1 MTEQQIRDHIDSLAD
16 PVTFDEI
23 VDMSVVT
30 RVVSASSKH
39 RLRPWAI
46 AAVLVAVLGLGGL
59 VVIASRHTDSAAS
72 VAVQTVGLELTPNN
86 PAVGTSFVATVS
98 GDNLEDLTMRAEA
111 YIERLTGDSWQRI
124 WLVYPEFLDATALP
138 ADPVDLTGGS
148 ASPNVSPIR
157 LVATRPLRVVLPRQ
171 LDAGSYRFCLQAHV
185 AGSSAADGELCA
197 PIVVGNAASPPT
209 SVQTAESVPS
219 QVGATSIGVEE
230 PLVEIA
236 ITDVREVA
244 KPGSAHAFSVEGHPP
259 VVLWTTLMPNL
270 QSGHV
275 EEWQCVGESGGSGCG
290 STSLPAQF
298 SQTSSIDNHVASDD
312 LFTWSNLPPEVDT
325 VRYDDGTTRRWQRPV
340 AGLAIFRV
348 DPDHPHPDI
357 TAYDATGATL
367 PYSFW
372 GQNPPLSPATE
383 TSVVSVTAE
392 RADPAAIANMYG
404 ELQSLTQSSAH
415 DCLTANGASWTVA
428 NVPTFAAGADPEAI
442 WNNCVLQVQSIVA
455 ARQAELGKG
464 P

>member
-1 MTEQQIRDHIDSLAD
+1 MTEQQIRDHIESLAD

-23 VDMSVVT
+23 VDTSVVT

-39 RLRPWAI
+39 RVRPWAI

-59 VVIASRHTDSAAS
+59 VVIASRETDSAAS
-72 VAVQTVGLELTPNN
+72 VAVQTLGLELTPNN
-86 PAVGTSFVATVS
+86 PEVGTSFVATVT

-111 YIERLTGDSWQRI
+111 YIEQLTGDSWQRI
-124 WLVYPEFLDATALP
+124 WLVYPVFVDATASP

-148 ASPNVSPIR
+148 ASPTVSPIR

-171 LDAGSYRFCLQAHV
+171 LAAGSYRFCLQADV

-236 ITDVREVA
+236 ITDVQDVA
-244 KPGSAHAFSVEGHPP
+244 KPGSAHAFGVEGHPP
-259 VVLWTTLMPNL
+259 VVLWTTGPFDHLAI
-270 QSGHV
+270 HFVRIV
-275 EEWQCVGESGGSGCG
+275 EDLFLIDGEH
-290 STSLPAQF
+290 LAILDDQ
-298 SQTSSIDNHVASDD
+298 SSIDNHVASDD

-325 VRYDDGTTRRWQRPV
+325 VRYDDGTTRLWQRPV

-372 GQNPPLSPATE
+372 GQNPPTSLTTE
-383 TSVVSVTAE
+383 PPDASVTVQP
-392 RADPAAIANMYG
+392 ADPAAIANMNG

-428 NVPTFAAGADPEAI
+428 NVPTFSAGADPGAI
-442 WNNCVLQVQSIVA
+442 WNNCVLQVQAIVA
-455 ARQAELGKG
+455 ARQTELSKG